1 MAKIPLAKKRKLL
14 PPTPITPPT
23 QIIGIGA
30 SAGGMEAIHDL
41 FDYMPVNTGFAF
53 VVVQHLSPDHKSL
66 MAELLSK
73 HTAMQVREATQ
84 NMALESD
91 CIYVIPSKKLI
102 TIAGGRLQLDEKLK
116 TREPNHAID
125 IFFQSLAKDQKEKA
139 VGIILSGTGTDGTKG
154 LEAIKRNG
162 GIAIVQDPLT
172 AAFDG
177 MPNSA
182 VESGTPDIILP
193 PEMIGEELIELVKDA
208 PLVDSLRA
216 FSEDDEKILHDIL
229 GILNET
235 TQHDFSHYKRPTLFR
250 RLTKRM
256 AELNIKDLRRYK
268 EYVSEHEEELKI
280 LSREFLIN
288 VTKFF
293 RDVEAFEA
301 LRTDV
306 IPSILANKQQDDP
319 IKVWV
324 VACSSG
330 EEAYSIGILL
340 LECIASTGKALPNIK
355 IFATDI
361 DTEALE
367 TASRGIYP
375 KVIERDVPK
384 NILRKYFVQEG
395 SYYRVSQELRRQVV
409 FAKHDVI
416 KDPPF
421 SRLDIISCRNMFIY
435 MNGMLQCK
443 ALRKFHFALNVN
455 SYLVLGPSEGI
466 GILKDVTQEV
476 NRKWKIYRC
485 TTKRLSDTDTF
496 FAPLE
501 STAFPKHNS
510 GTKSSAINLSEVLK
524 DTLLEDRKVA
534 LIQIDKDFNVK
545 QAIGSYKSFL
555 QFPEEHFN
563 FNLLKL
569 VSGDLAV
576 ALGVAVRKSSMTNEK
591 AVLKHVVLHEKE
603 EVRLVN
609 IIVKPYL
616 QRSDLQY
623 PFISVVIEEVQTE
636 ARPQKSYTTSS
647 ADSSEQILALE
658 KELTETREN
667 LQAVIE
673 EMETVNE
680 ELQSSNEEMISTN
693 EELQSTNEE
702 LQSLNEELH
711 TVSAEHQLK
720 IKELFELNDDL
731 TNYFNNS
738 DIGQILVD
746 STMVIRKFSPAS
758 KRIIN
763 LIDADIG
770 RPLNDITTNLVD
782 IDLSKE
788 VAQVIQTQTP
798 IEKEV
803 QTIDGIYCLM
813 RISPFLRRDK
823 TADGVVINF
832 IDISQSKNLA
842 SIIEGI
848 FESSTNGITAKRAVR
863 DEKNRIVDFE
873 YVVVNVAAEKI
884 FQVEHQSLIG
894 KRLIPFFSD
903 TRRDYFKTLAK
914 VVETGVPAKLE
925 FFDYKTGKWYE
936 TTVVKMLDGVVT
948 THTDITDRKSSA
960 DLIEKSYEEL
970 KEASA
975 KLSETNSQLERSNF
989 DLMQFASV
997 ASHDLKEP
1005 LRKIQAF
1012 GNILH
1017 AKIKDKLTD
1026 SELTY
1031 FSKIISA
1038 SHRMQALIDD
1048 VLTLSKL
1055 SNSNIAKEKI
1065 DLNRVIRQITDD
1077 LEITIQEK
1085 NAVINTD
1092 SLPIVHAV
1100 PGQMHQVFQNL
1111 ISNALKFSNK
1121 RKPVIKISQKPVSA
1135 KIFDQFNIPENGYV
1149 YIQVADNGIGFE
1161 DQYRE
1166 KIFGIFQRL
1175 HGRNYEGTG
1184 IGLAIARKILENH
1197 GGFIF
1202 ANGTLNKGAIFHI
1215 FLPTHANDGV
1225 ATPKLRHTADIAQ

>member
-1 MAKIPLAKKRKLL
+1 MAKNPLDKKRKLL
-14 PPTPITPPT
+14 SPTHV
-23 QIIGIGA
+23 IGIGA
-30 SAGGMEAIHDL
+30 SAGGLEAIHDL
-41 FDYMPVNTGFAF
+41 FDYMPVNTGFSF

-73 HTAMQVREATQ
+73 HTAMQVREATH
-84 NMALESD
+84 NMPLESD

-102 TIAGGRLQLDEKLK
+102 TMVGGKLRLDEKLK
-116 TREPNHAID
+116 SREPNHAID

-139 VGIILSGTGTDGTKG
+139 VGIILSGTGTDGTRG
-154 LEAIKRNG
+154 LEAIKNKG

-182 VESGTPDIILP
+182 VESGTADIILP

-208 PLVDSLRA
+208 PLIDSLRA
-216 FSEDDEKILHDIL
+216 FGEEDEKILHDIL
-229 GILNET
+229 DLLNET
-235 TQHDFSHYKRPTLFR
+235 TRHDFSHYKRPTLFR

-268 EYVSEHEEELKI
+268 EYVSDHEEELKL

-293 RDVEAFEA
+293 RDFEAFEA
-301 LRTDV
+301 LRTEV
-306 IPSILANKQQDDP
+306 IPSILSNKQPEDP
-319 IKVWV
+319 IKVWI

-330 EEAYSIGILL
+330 EEAYSVGILL
-340 LECIASTGKALPNIK
+340 LEYIASTGKIFPNIK

-367 TASRGIYP
+367 TASRGVYTN
-375 KVIERDVPK
+375 IEREVPK
-384 NILRKYFVQEG
+384 NLLRKYFVQEG
-395 SYYRVSQELRRQVV
+395 SHFRVSQELRKLVV

-435 MNGMLQCK
+435 MNGMLQRK

-455 SYLVLGPSEGI
+455 SYLVLGPSESI

-485 TTKRLSDTDTF
+485 TTKRLADTDTF
-496 FAPLE
+496 FAPLD

-510 GTKSSAINLSEVLK
+510 GTKGGAVNLSEILK

-555 QFPEEHFN
+555 QFPEENFN

-569 VSGDLAV
+569 VSADLAI
-576 ALGVAVRKSSMTNEK
+576 ALGVAVRKSMMENEK
-591 AVLKHVVLHEKE
+591 AVMKHVALHGKD
-603 EVRLVN
+603 EVRIVN
-609 IIVKPYL
+609 IIIKPYL
-616 QRSDLQY
+616 QRTDFQY

-636 ARPQKSYTTSS
+636 AKLQKSYTPLDAESN
-647 ADSSEQILALE
+647 EQILALE

-746 STMVIRKFSPAS
+746 SSMVIRKFSPAS
-758 KRIIN
+758 KKIIN

-770 RPLNDITTNLVD
+770 RRLNDLTTNLVD

-788 VAQVIQTQTP
+788 VTKVIQTHAP

-803 QTIDGIYCLM
+803 QTIDRIYCLM

-823 TADGVVINF
+823 TAEGVVINF

-863 DEKNRIVDFE
+863 DEKNRIIDFE
-873 YVVVNVAAEKI
+873 YVVLNVAAEKI
-884 FQVEHQSLIG
+884 FDVEHHSLIG
-894 KRLIPFFSD
+894 KRLLPFFSD
-903 TRRDYFKTLAK
+903 AKQDYFKTLAK
-914 VVETGVPAKLE
+914 VVETGAPAKIE
-925 FFDYKTGKWYE
+925 FFHHKTGKWFE

-948 THTDITDRKSSA
+948 THTDITDRKYSA
-960 DLIEKSYEEL
+960 DLIEKNYEEL
-970 KEASA
+970 KEASV
-975 KLSETNSQLERSNF
+975 KLSETNFQLERSNF

-1017 AKIKDKLTD
+1017 SKIKDKLSE

-1038 SHRMQALIDD
+1038 SNRMQALIDD

-1055 SNSNIAKEKI
+1055 SNSNTAKEKI
-1065 DLNRVIRQITDD
+1065 DLNRVIKQITDD
-1077 LEITIQEK
+1077 LEITILEK
-1085 NAVINTD
+1085 NAVITTD
-1092 SLPIVHAV
+1092 TLPIVHAV
-1100 PGQMHQVFQNL
+1100 PGQLHQVFQNL
-1111 ISNALKFSNK
+1111 ISNGLKFSNK
-1121 RKPVIKISQKPVSA
+1121 KKPVIKVSQKPVST
-1135 KIFDQFNIPENGYV
+1135 KVFEQFGIPENGYV
-1149 YIQVADNGIGFE
+1149 YIQVTDNGIGFE

-1202 ANGTLNKGAIFHI
+1202 ANGSLNKGAIFHI
-1215 FLPTHANDGV
+1215 FLPMHSNDGAAV
-1225 ATPKLRHTADIAQ
+1225 KHNQTAERVSLNGV